1 MPRHYDDS
9 QQHANTATA
18 AHTSATSSKNAR
30 RQQEDQRRMEFRRAI
45 ESYSEQRQLAQELSD
60 YFDLSGPESGA
71 LNVWQQRVAG
81 SRRNVQQ
88 AG

>member
-9 QQHANTATA
+9 QQQRT
-18 AHTSATSSKNAR
+18 TSATPVSTSKHTR

-45 ESYSEQRQLAQELSD
+45 ESHSEERQLAQTLSD
-60 YFDLSGPESGA
+60 YLEPGDIGEFGS
-71 LNVWQQRVAG
+71 LNVWPAASEG
-81 SRRNVQQ
+81 SRRNAQQ

>member
-9 QQHANTATA
+9 QQHAKSA
-18 AHTSATSSKNAR
+18 AASVPSSKNTR

-45 ESYSEQRQLAQELSD
+45 ESYSEQRRLAQELSD
-60 YFDLSGPESGA
+60 YFDLGPVNNAWQRGA
-71 LNVWQQRVAG
+71 ED
-81 SRRNVQQ
+81 SRRNAQQ

>member
-9 QQHANTATA
+9 QQSNTVKT
-18 AHTSATSSKNAR
+18 R

-45 ESYSEQRQLAQELSD
+45 ESYSEARRLNQELCD
-60 YFDLSGPESGA
+60 YEDSVRER
-71 LNVWQQRVAG
+71 VWHMAKPSEDV
-81 SRRNVQQ
+81 RRNARQ

>member
-9 QQHANTATA
+9 QQSNTVKT
-18 AHTSATSSKNAR
+18 R

-45 ESYSEQRQLAQELSD
+45 ESYSEE
-60 YFDLSGPESGA
+60 
-71 LNVWQQRVAG
+71 
-81 SRRNVQQ
+81 RRLDREIGGYDVPDNWHATASEGVRRSARQ

>member
-1 MPRHYDDS
+1 MPRHYDEA
-9 QQHANTATA
+9 QQHAITATA
-18 AHTSATSSKNAR
+18 VHTSKNTR

-60 YFDLSGPESGA
+60 YFDVGPVTS
-71 LNVWQQRVAG
+71 VWQQSAVD

-88 AG
+88 VG

>member
-9 QQHANTATA
+9 QLHANTSKAT
-18 AHTSATSSKNAR
+18 R

-60 YFDLSGPESGA
+60 YFDLSAPDTA
-71 LNVWQQRVAG
+71 INVWQQRATS
-81 SRRNVQQ
+81 SRRSAQQ

>member
-1 MPRHYDDS
+1 MPRHYDES
-9 QQHANTATA
+9 QPHANTASA
-18 AHTSATSSKNAR
+18 ANTSKNTR

-60 YFDLSGPESGA
+60 YFDLGPVNN
-71 LNVWQQRVAG
+71 LWQQRAED
-81 SRRNVQQ
+81 SRRNAQQ

>member
-1 MPRHYDDS
+1 MPRHYDES
-9 QQHANTATA
+9 QQHATTATA
-18 AHTSATSSKNAR
+18 AHTSKNTR

-60 YFDLSGPESGA
+60 YFDLGPI
-71 LNVWQQRVAG
+71 NTVWQQPAEE
-81 SRRNVQQ
+81 SRRNAQQ

>member
-9 QQHANTATA
+9 LQNSTVKT
-18 AHTSATSSKNAR
+18 R

-45 ESYSEQRQLAQELSD
+45 ESYSEARRLNQELCD
-60 YFDLSGPESGA
+60 YEESVSERFWQAAKPLLGA
-71 LNVWQQRVAG
+71 RQNAR
-81 SRRNVQQ
+81 Q